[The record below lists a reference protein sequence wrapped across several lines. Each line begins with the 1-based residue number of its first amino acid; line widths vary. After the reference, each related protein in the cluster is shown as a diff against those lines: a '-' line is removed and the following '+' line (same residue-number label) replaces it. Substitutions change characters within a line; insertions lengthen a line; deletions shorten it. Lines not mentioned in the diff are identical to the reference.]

1 MASTKITNRLQMR
14 MNSLRQ
20 HSNSKW
26 KQFSNFYAKIL
37 IRFPWSILAVSSFLT
52 IALTIAFCFLMK
64 IRSFDQNDF
73 FIPNSQAMK
82 NALTIRTIFGDDTH
96 LRMHQQLHLYPG
108 LDIIMKRKANA
119 NQTNMLTTE
128 IIDEVRLLDKQIQS
142 FELNNSVRYTYSSL
156 CIKMNHVCVIDGN
169 YILTDRFHQD
179 LPFLRVPKDGLFI
192 DAVTSSNGVLG
203 FLFGKTY
210 QIINATDSTLD
221 YEDHEE
227 QSEITPV
234 KIEEIISH
242 ASLLRLRYTL
252 NISTEQMKQ
261 HALEWER
268 QILKY
273 LTEDYQS
280 NLIEIYPSTSTALP
294 DMIKKTSED
303 EGVYLAL
310 MILVFMIVYH
320 IVVSFQGNSH
330 TSIGY
335 LPFFGIIST
344 ILSTGSTFGIL
355 TLCKNVR
362 SRTHGTSR
370 FGYDQ

>member
-1 MASTKITNRLQMR
+1 MC
-14 MNSLRQ
+14 
-20 HSNSKW
+20 
-26 KQFSNFYAKIL
+26 
-37 IRFPWSILAVSSFLT
+37 SS
-52 IALTIAFCFLMK
+52 
-64 IRSFDQNDF
+64 
-73 FIPNSQAMK
+73 
-82 NALTIRTIFGDDTH
+82 
-96 LRMHQQLHLYPG
+96 
-108 LDIIMKRKANA
+108 
-119 NQTNMLTTE
+119 
-128 IIDEVRLLDKQIQS
+128 
-142 FELNNSVRYTYSSL
+142 
-156 CIKMNHVCVIDGN
+156 
-169 YILTDRFHQD
+169 D
-179 LPFLRVPKDGLFI
+179 L
-192 DAVTSSNGVLG
+192 
-203 FLFGKTY
+203 
-210 QIINATDSTLD
+210 
-221 YEDHEE
+221 
-227 QSEITPV
+227 
-234 KIEEIISH
+234 H

-355 TLCKNVR
+355 TLCQMSVLEPMALLVLVMISK
-362 SRTHGTSR
+362 
-370 FGYDQ
+370 